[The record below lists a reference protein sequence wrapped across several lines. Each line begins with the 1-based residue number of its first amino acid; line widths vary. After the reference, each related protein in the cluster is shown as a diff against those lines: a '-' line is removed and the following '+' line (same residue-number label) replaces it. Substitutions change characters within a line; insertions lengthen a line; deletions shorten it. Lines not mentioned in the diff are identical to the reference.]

1 MANIHSQLQSCLE
14 PVPQV
19 GVPALVEEGQQL
31 LRQVPRDASVVHD
44 EQVRLLGRDVRGG
57 DVLHLEIRNDAA
69 FGPTVRDEAVLGVG
83 AKILSE
89 PVLSSALGTSH
100 AGNLGSCS
108 QFLVQKKSMSLT
120 EQVLLHR
127 DAQLLGMEI
136 VSEPSAL
143 VQQLGVVDQSS
154 ASARPGELSDE
165 FRKLFNLKQKPL
177 FTLTGSSDA
186 VRHLCL
192 HQVCLWL
199 LPSLLR
205 RGSPKPLFQFRV

>member
-14 PVPQV
+14 PVPPVVDEV

-44 EQVRLLGRDVRGG
+44 EQVRLLGREVRGG
-57 DVLHLEIRNDAA
+57 DVLNLEMRNDAA

-89 PVLSSALGTSH
+89 PVLSSTLRTAH
-100 AGNLGSCS
+100 AGILGSCS

-136 VSEPSAL
+136 VSEL
-143 VQQLGVVDQSS
+143 
-154 ASARPGELSDE
+154 
-165 FRKLFNLKQKPL
+165 
-177 FTLTGSSDA
+177 
-186 VRHLCL
+186 
-192 HQVCLWL
+192 
-199 LPSLLR
+199 
-205 RGSPKPLFQFRV
+205 